1 MGGVACERRSYT
13 CGTRL
18 EDQVGT
24 GKGVLINM
32 AIAGEAKNKTSGKWP
47 RAAVVTTAEA
57 AETEGGLGKPVAE
70 RKGPNHEEK

>member
-1 MGGVACERRSYT
+1 
-13 CGTRL
+13 
-18 EDQVGT
+18 
-24 GKGVLINM
+24 M

-70 RKGPNHEEK
+70 RKGPNQEEK